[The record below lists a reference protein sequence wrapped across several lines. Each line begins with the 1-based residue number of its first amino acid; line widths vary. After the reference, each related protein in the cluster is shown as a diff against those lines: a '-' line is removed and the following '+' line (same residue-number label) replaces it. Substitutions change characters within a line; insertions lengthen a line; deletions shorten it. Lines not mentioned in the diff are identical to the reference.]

1 MFDIDKWQ
9 EIFNTISK
17 NKLRTF
23 LTGFS
28 VAWGIFMLII
38 LLGSGN
44 GLENGVQEEFK
55 GDAVNSIWVN
65 SGQTSKPYK
74 GLKPGR
80 RIQFTNQDYEAI
92 KKVNYKEHIS
102 SRFTIWENTTISYNN
117 DHATYDIFACHPDY
131 GYLESLEVIKGR
143 FLNDIDVDEFR
154 KSVVIGEIVEKEL
167 FKGEQAINKY
177 IKVAGIPFK
186 VVGVFTDPGS
196 ERDMTRVYIP
206 ISTAQ
211 RIFNRGNKVNQIS
224 LTLGDATVAQSN
236 ITVDEIR
243 EDLAQR
249 HKFDPEDLR
258 AIFIWNALENYKK
271 FLNLFAGIRL
281 FIWVIGVG
289 TLIAGVVGVSNIM
302 VVVVKER
309 KKEIGIRKSMGAT
322 PNSII
327 GMILRESILITA
339 FAGYLG
345 LVMGVGLLELV
356 SPLFNESRN
365 FFKNPE
371 VDLMVALSATL
382 ILIAAGTIAGF
393 IPARKA
399 ASIKPVIALR
409 DE

>member
-1 MFDIDKWQ
+1 
-9 EIFNTISK
+9 
-17 NKLRTF
+17 
-23 LTGFS
+23 
-28 VAWGIFMLII
+28 
-38 LLGSGN
+38 
-44 GLENGVQEEFK
+44 
-55 GDAVNSIWVN
+55 
-65 SGQTSKPYK
+65 
-74 GLKPGR
+74 
-80 RIQFTNQDYEAI
+80 
-92 KKVNYKEHIS
+92 
-102 SRFTIWENTTISYNN
+102 
-117 DHATYDIFACHPDY
+117 
-131 GYLESLEVIKGR
+131 
-143 FLNDIDVDEFR
+143 
-154 KSVVIGEIVEKEL
+154 
-167 FKGEQAINKY
+167 
-177 IKVAGIPFK
+177 
-186 VVGVFTDPGS
+186 
-196 ERDMTRVYIP
+196 MTRVYIP

-236 ITVDEIR
+236 ITVEEIR
-243 EDLAQR
+243 QDLAQR
-249 HKFDPEDLR
+249 HKFDPEDQR

-382 ILIAAGTIAGF
+382 ILIAAGAIAGF